1 MRPIIG
7 ITPSLET
14 NENKIYTPTSYP
26 KAVIQAGG
34 TPVFLNFTRDDEMIE
49 QYAAMVDGVLFSG
62 GDDVDPASYDE
73 EQIWGCGD
81 ICPLR
86 DDFEIKLLKVLVEKY
101 PEKPVLGICRGA
113 QVLNVAMGGTLYQ
126 DLRSQVEGCIRHQ
139 QQQSSHYAS
148 HKAMMTEGSKLH
160 AIYGSTEVMVNSFHH
175 QAVKDVGEGL
185 VVTARAS
192 DGVVEGLEK
201 PDHPYFI
208 AVQWHPERQVEGP
221 HHPEHKP
228 LFQSFV
234 DACRK

>member
-7 ITPSLET
+7 ITPSLQTDER
-14 NENKIYTPTSYP
+14 KIYTPTSYP
-26 KAVIQAGG
+26 NAIIEAGG
-34 TPVFLNFTRDDEMIE
+34 NPVFFNFTRDDEMIE
-49 QYAAMVDGVLFSG
+49 QYAAMVDGVVFSG
-62 GDDVDPASYDE
+62 GDDVDPASYGE
-73 EQIWGCGD
+73 EQLWGCGD
-81 ICPLR
+81 VCPLR

-101 PEKPVLGICRGA
+101 PEKPILGICRGA

-126 DLRSQVEGCIRHQ
+126 DLQSQVKGCIRHQ

-148 HKAMMTEGSKLH
+148 HRADVSEGSKLH
-160 AIYGSTEVMVNSFHH
+160 AIYDSTRIMVNSFHH
-175 QAVKDVGEGL
+175 QAVKDIGECL

-192 DGVVEGLEK
+192 DGVVEGFEK
-201 PDHPYFI
+201 PDQPYFI
-208 AVQWHPERQVEGP
+208 GVQWHPERQVEGP

>member
-14 NENKIYTPTSYP
+14 NESKIYTPTSYP
-26 KAVIQAGG
+26 KAIIAAGG
-34 TPVFLNFTRDDEMIE
+34 TPFFFNFTRDDEMIE
-49 QYAAMVDGVLFSG
+49 QYAAMVDGVVFSG
-62 GDDVDPASYDE
+62 GDDVNPASYGE
-73 EQIWGCGD
+73 EQLWGCGD
-81 ICPLR
+81 VCPLR

-126 DLRSQVEGCIRHQ
+126 DLRSQAEGCIRHQ

-148 HKAMMTEGSKLH
+148 HKASVTEGSRLH
-160 AIYGSTEVMVNSFHH
+160 AIYGSTDVMVNSFHH

-228 LFQSFV
+228 LFKSFV

>member
-1 MRPIIG
+1 
-7 ITPSLET
+7 LET
-14 NENKIYTPTSYP
+14 NESKIYTPTSYP

-148 HKAMMTEGSKLH
+148 HKAMVTEDSKLH

>member
-7 ITPSLET
+7 ITPSLASDEG
-14 NENKIYTPTSYP
+14 KIYTPTSYP
-26 KAVIQAGG
+26 KAIISAGG
-34 TPVFLNFTRDDEMIE
+34 TPLFFNFTRDDEMIE
-49 QYAAMVDGVLFSG
+49 QYAAMVDGVVFSG
-62 GDDVDPASYDE
+62 GDDVNPATYGE
-73 EQIWGCGD
+73 EQLWACGEV
-81 ICPLR
+81 CPLR

-101 PEKPVLGICRGA
+101 PEKPILGICRGA

-126 DLRSQVEGCIRHQ
+126 DLQSQVDGSIRHQ

-148 HKAMMTEGSKLH
+148 HKAVVTDGSKLH
-160 AIYGSTEVMVNSFHH
+160 AIYGCTEVKVNSFHH

-192 DGVVEGLEK
+192 DGVVEAFEK

-228 LFQSFV
+228 LFQTFV

>member
-7 ITPSLET
+7 KTPTLET
-14 NENKIYTPTSYP
+14 NESKIYTPTSYP
-26 KAVIQAGG
+26 TAVIQAGG

-126 DLRSQVEGCIRHQ
+126 DLRSQVPGCIRHQ

>member
-14 NENKIYTPTSYP
+14 NESKIYTPTSYP

-62 GDDVDPASYDE
+62 GDDVDPASYGE

-126 DLRSQVEGCIRHQ
+126 DLRSQVPGCIRHQ

-148 HKAMMTEGSKLH
+148 HKAMMTEGSKLR